1 MPVQISYPGVYIDEV
16 KSSVRTITGVP
27 TSIAAFVGWAPRGP
41 ADGPVH
47 ITSWA
52 DYEMQFGGLHPDSP
66 MSYAVEQFY
75 RNGGAEAEI
84 VRVVASPAAGEEAP
98 VLPIG
103 KKPKTGTDTRPT
115 LAPIGPGAWAQN
127 LTARVEGIE
136 DDNDRTKDK
145 KGVYNLTLTDTGT
158 GVEETYLNV
167 STDPDSPRSLR
178 RVLAVSQLVTWVDD
192 GTKPP
197 EKNDPEPEDDQEPED
212 DDQPS
217 DGNGSADDD
226 TEGDAPAGPRGLRR
240 RNAGAKDLVSKVEN
254 VPTKDE
260 LPGLE
265 DYKGDPVRKTGLQAL
280 LKADIV
286 NILCIPDATEK
297 LNDSD
302 CKDLVKAAAEFC
314 REHRAVVLVDPPG
327 AWNQPATTAGDVADS
342 ARTLPVT
349 GDPARNAAVYF
360 PRVLATDLPRGGLV
374 RDFPPCGVM
383 AGVLARTDAQRGVWK
398 APAGTDASLN
408 GVQGLEMPLTDLENG
423 RLNQLGVNCL
433 RELPAVGPVAWGART
448 MRGNDQLTDEWKYL
462 PVRRLA
468 LFVEE
473 SLYRGTQWVVFEPN
487 DEPLWAS
494 IRLNIGAFMNS
505 LFREGAFQGRTP
517 AEAYLVKCDR
527 ENNPQNDIDRGIVN
541 IQVGFAPLKPAE
553 FVIIHIQQLA
563 GQVQV

>member
-1 MPVQISYPGVYIDEV
+1 MPVKISYPGVYIDEV

-41 ADGPVH
+41 ADEPVH

-52 DYEMQFGGLHPDSP
+52 DYETQFGGLHPDSP

-84 VRVVASPAAGEEAP
+84 VRVVKHPAPDAKAP

-103 KKPKTGTDTRPT
+103 KKPKSGTDTRPT
-115 LAPIGPGAWAQN
+115 LVPVGPGAWAQN
-127 LTARVEGIE
+127 LTARVEGVE
-136 DDNDRTKDK
+136 DEDGKGDK
-145 KGVYNLTLTDTGT
+145 KGVYNLRLTDTGT

-178 RVLAVSQLVTWVDD
+178 RVVAVSQLVRYDKD
-192 GTKPP
+192 GSKPP
-197 EKNDPEPEDDQEPED
+197 EKNDDEPPKGDHQAEGE
-212 DDQPS
+212 DQPS
-217 DGNGSADDD
+217 KDLFSKVDPVPKDEFPALIDY
-226 TEGDAPAGPRGLRR
+226 EGDE
-240 RNAGAKDLVSKVEN
+240 AK
-254 VPTKDE
+254 
-260 LPGLE
+260 
-265 DYKGDPVRKTGLQAL
+265 KTGLQAL
-280 LKADIV
+280 LKADIF
-286 NILCIPDATEK
+286 NILCIPDATER
-297 LNDSD
+297 L
-302 CKDLVKAAAEFC
+302 KDAQQSQHLMQTAVGFC
-314 REHRAVVLVDPPG
+314 HDHRAVLLVDPPN
-327 AWNQPATTAGDVADS
+327 AWNQTSPSEVAKA
-342 ARTLPVT
+342 ARTLPIT
-349 GDPARNAAVYF
+349 GDDARNAAIYY
-360 PRVLATDLPRGGLV
+360 PRVLATDLARGGLV
-374 RDFPPCGVM
+374 KDFPPCGVM

-408 GVQGLEMPLTDLENG
+408 AVQGLMTPLTDLENG

-468 LFVEE
+468 LFLEE
-473 SLYRGTQWVVFEPN
+473 SLFRGTQWVVFEPN

>member
-1 MPVQISYPGVYIDEV
+1 MPVKVSYPGVYIDEV
-16 KSSVRTITGVP
+16 KGSVRTITGVP

-41 ADGPVH
+41 VDGPVH

-52 DYEMQFGGLHPDSP
+52 DYEQQFGGLHKDSA

-84 VRVVASPAAGEEAP
+84 VRVVPSQEPLRLP
-98 VLPIG
+98 VG
-103 KKPKTGTDTRPT
+103 KKKSGRPM
-115 LAPIGPGAWAQN
+115 LAPIGPGAWAKS
-127 LTARVEGIE
+127 LRARVEAVREEGDE
-136 DDNDRTKDK
+136 TKTVE
-145 KGVYNLTLTDTGT
+145 GVYNLTIRDIARD
-158 GVEETYLNV
+158 VEEKYLNV
-167 STDPDSPRSLR
+167 SVDADSPRSLR
-178 RVLAVSQLVTWVDD
+178 RVLTGSQLVTWVED
-192 GTKPP
+192 GTAPPDMNETVGEGNQLGDEETPDEPDEGSADEGEGGERPARPPRAGGEDKRFTKIDNVPDDKPPAAEDYLGSELAKSGLYQLLKTDIFNILCLPDVTVNTGLKPP
-197 EKNDPEPEDDQEPED
+197 ERKKLLTEA
-212 DDQPS
+212 
-217 DGNGSADDD
+217 AD
-226 TEGDAPAGPRGLRR
+226 LCVKRR
-240 RNAGAKDLVSKVEN
+240 A
-254 VPTKDE
+254 
-260 LPGLE
+260 
-265 DYKGDPVRKTGLQAL
+265 
-280 LKADIV
+280 
-286 NILCIPDATEK
+286 IL
-297 LNDSD
+297 
-302 CKDLVKAAAEFC
+302 
-314 REHRAVVLVDPPG
+314 LVDPPDE
-327 AWNQPATTAGDVADS
+327 WTAKNTADDVVKEARKELPLRGDD
-342 ARTLPVT
+342 
-349 GDPARNAAVYF
+349 ARNAAVYF
-360 PRVLATDLPRGGLV
+360 PRILASDSRRDGLV

-383 AGVLARTDAQRGVWK
+383 AGVMARTDAQRGVWK

-423 RLNQLGVNCL
+423 RLNPLGVNCL

-473 SLYRGTQWVVFEPN
+473 SLFRGTQWVVFEPN